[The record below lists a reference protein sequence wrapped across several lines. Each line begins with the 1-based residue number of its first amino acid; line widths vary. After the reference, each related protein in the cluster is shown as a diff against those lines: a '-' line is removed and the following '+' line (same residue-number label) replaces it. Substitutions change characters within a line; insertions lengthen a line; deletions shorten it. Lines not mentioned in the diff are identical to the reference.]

1 MHCCLSFIRYCTHI
15 FLLRDILSIS
25 VFLVTINNCVRALRT
40 AADLEPLQPLLK
52 KFIGCLE
59 ADALPLIM
67 ETSAPR
73 TPLDRMSLWIG
84 IKSL

>member
-1 MHCCLSFIRYCTHI
+1 MH
-15 FLLRDILSIS
+15 
-25 VFLVTINNCVRALRT
+25 ALRR

-59 ADALPLIM
+59 ADALPLVM

-73 TPLDRMSLWIG
+73 TPMDRMSLWIG